1 MISILHTADWHFK
14 PIPEFY
20 NSYNQILEFVKNE
33 TPDIVVISG
42 DVCDSRMIASS
53 TYSDMLNCITQI
65 AEYSPIIILY
75 GTPSHDFKGCFDPFA
90 KGQIYTKHPVTI
102 IDNVDYQQ
110 FNIKDEAIIMGM
122 AWPMK
127 YRWLNDDEMIQ
138 LSLKEQNELY
148 QGRLESYFEKIRNIK
163 KESTVPLLWFS
174 HLQLEGSKYSSGQDI
189 SSDSHSRSWVENL
202 ADYVGLGHIHNYQ
215 PYYVGSIY
223 NKNWGEME
231 NKYFN
236 TITISNGKIKVK
248 SHLIKT
254 PMMIKIECDF
264 NEYQELK
271 RNKTIQSPDSIEM
284 IKLDGANVW
293 CRLVLQDQGLI
304 NYEDE
309 MNFWKNTCNM
319 RLDLEKVE
327 NKVLSRIE
335 DYDKNIS
342 LFEKANLWA
351 KNKNIE
357 LTDFQIDK
365 IKELELE

>member
-1 MISILHTADWHFK
+1 MITVLHTADWHFK

-20 NSYNQILEFVKNE
+20 NSYNQILSFIKTE
-33 TPDIVVISG
+33 TPDVVVISG
-42 DVCDSRMIASS
+42 DVCDSRMIAST
-53 TYSDMLNCITQI
+53 TYSDMLECITRV
-65 AEYSPIIILY
+65 ANYCPVIITY

-90 KGQIYTKHPVTI
+90 KNQIYTKYPVTI

-110 FNIKDEAIIMGM
+110 FNIKDEAVIMGM

-127 YRWLNDDEMIQ
+127 YRWLSDDEMLQ
-138 LSLKEQNELY
+138 LSVKEQNELY
-148 QGRLESYFEKIRNIK
+148 QGRLESYFEKIRNIR

-174 HLQLEGSKYSSGQDI
+174 HLQLEGSKYSSGQDV
-189 SSDSHSRSWVENL
+189 SSDTHSRSWVENL

-236 TITISNGKIKVK
+236 VITISGNKVK
-248 SHLIKT
+248 VKPHLLKT
-254 PMMIKIECDF
+254 PMMIKIECNY

-271 RNKTIQSPDSIEM
+271 QKKTIQSPDSIE
-284 IKLDGANVW
+284 IVKLDGANVW
-293 CRLVLQDQGLI
+293 CRLILKDQSLI

-309 MNFWKNTCNM
+309 MDFWKNICNM

-327 NKVLSRIE
+327 NKVLNRIE
-335 DYDKNIS
+335 NYNKNIS
-342 LFEKANLWA
+342 LLEKAKLWA
-351 KNKNIE
+351 TNKNIE
-357 LTDFQIDK
+357 LTDFQIHK
-365 IKELELE
+365 IKELE